1 MKTIGVRELKDSLG
15 SVLADVRQ
23 KSEEIE
29 ITYHGEVIAKI
40 VPVAK
45 PKPIHRKKAL
55 GAIWASMDELA
66 KQISTAWPANV
77 SAVESI
83 QDIRREL

>member
-66 KQISTAWPANV
+66 KQC
-77 SAVESI
+77 
-83 QDIRREL
+83 

>member
-29 ITYHGEVIAKI
+29 ITYHGEVIARI
-40 VPVAK
+40 VPVTK
-45 PKPIHRKKAL
+45 PKPTRRKKVL
-55 GAIWASMDELA
+55 GAAWASMDELA
-66 KQISTAWPANV
+66 TQISAAWPGNV

-83 QDIRREL
+83 RDIRREL